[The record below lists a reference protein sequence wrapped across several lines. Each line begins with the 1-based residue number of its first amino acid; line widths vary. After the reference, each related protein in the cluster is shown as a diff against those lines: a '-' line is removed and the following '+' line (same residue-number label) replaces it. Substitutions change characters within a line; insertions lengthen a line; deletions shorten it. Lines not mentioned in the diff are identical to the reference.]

1 MPIYYSKPPYVCIF
15 QAPARLPSKI
25 TDQLPKINK
34 DLVIVDDEIYYSR
47 NKEVLD
53 KKLSKIKQ
61 INARNDYNSQIR
73 HYLSQ
78 HKYEYNEHHS
88 AESDYYYVNIDAFTI
103 RIRVSNH
110 IKCNREITYLEFK
123 YGNPKS
129 KQKIRD
135 EVQTRMDAV
144 IKKKPSSRIY
154 YKFCI
159 GEMKND

>member
-15 QAPARLPSKI
+15 RAPAQLPSKI

-53 KKLSKIKQ
+53 KNLSKIKQ
-61 INARNDYNSQIR
+61 TNARNDYNSQIR

-78 HKYEYNEHHS
+78 HKYEYNERHS
-88 AESDYYYVNIDAFTI
+88 AESDYYYVNIYDFTI

-110 IKCNREITYLEFK
+110 IKRNREITYLEFK

-129 KQKIRD
+129 KQQIRD
-135 EVQTRMDAV
+135 EVRTRMDAV
-144 IKKKPSSRIY
+144 IKKKPSSRLY
-154 YKFCI
+154 HKFCI
-159 GEMKND
+159 GE